1 MSTTDRTVYG
11 VLPNHV
17 GGKRVEVASETRY
30 PVYNPAFGSVIA
42 EAPESGREHVVS
54 AVDAAQGAFE
64 KWSRVPVTERIKFL
78 FRLERLMNERLDEL
92 AATITRE
99 HGKTI
104 SEARGEVL
112 RAIEN
117 VEAAAASVY
126 HIMGKNNIDISEG
139 IDEELYRVP
148 IGVFGVVSPFNFPL
162 MVPFWFIPYAIGLGN
177 TVVVKPSEKTPVSM
191 TLTAR
196 LFEEAGLPPGVV
208 NVVNGGSKSVEALL
222 DNPEVKG
229 ISFVG
234 STPVAEYIYTCATA
248 NHKRV
253 QAGASAK
260 NFEVVMPDAD
270 MSLVVPS
277 LISSFFGNAGERCLA
292 GSVLVTLPE
301 NHERVLKQFVDAASK
316 LRLGYGLEAGV
327 DMGPLIRREHLE
339 RVKRYI
345 EVGES
350 EGAKLVLDG
359 RSVRVTSYPHGF
371 FLGPTVFDEVSA
383 DMKVAREEIFGP
395 VASVMT
401 VKSLDEAIEVI
412 NSSRFGNAAT
422 IFTSSG
428 NYARE
433 FVSRVEAGN
442 IGVNIGVAAPIA
454 FYPFAGMKDSFFGDL
469 HAQGGDDHIYFYTER
484 KVVISRWSSPKQ
496 IIRSNK

>member
-1 MSTTDRTVYG
+1 MSHVDTTVYG
-11 VLPNHV
+11 SLPNYV
-17 GGKRVEVASETRY
+17 GGRRIEVVSETRY

-42 EAPESGREHVVS
+42 EAPESGGDHVAS
-54 AVDAAQGAFE
+54 AVDVAQTAFE
-64 KWSRVPVTERIKFL
+64 KWSRIPVTERVKFL
-78 FRLERLMNERLDEL
+78 FRLERLMSERLDEL
-92 AATITRE
+92 AATVTRE
-99 HGKTI
+99 HGKTL

-126 HIMGKNNIDISEG
+126 HIMGKNNLDISEG

-148 IGVFGVVSPFNFPL
+148 LGVFGVVSPFNFPL
-162 MVPFWFIPYAIGLGN
+162 MVPFWFIPYAVGLGN

-191 TLTAR
+191 TFITR
-196 LFEEAGLPPGVV
+196 LFEEAGFPPGVV
-208 NVVNGGSKSVEALL
+208 NVVNGGSKSVDALL
-222 DNPEVKG
+222 INPKVKG

-234 STPVAEYIYTCATA
+234 STSVAEYIYSRGTA
-248 NHKRV
+248 SHKRV

-270 MSLVVPS
+270 LNLVIPS

-301 NHERVLKQFVDAASK
+301 NHERVLKLFVDVASK
-316 LRLGYGLEAGV
+316 LRLGYGLVAGV

-350 EGAKLVLDG
+350 EGARLVLDG
-359 RSVRVTSYPHGF
+359 RGVRLNDYPDGF

-383 DMKVAREEIFGP
+383 DMRISREEIFGP

-401 VKSLDEAIEVI
+401 VRNLDEAIEVI

-428 NYARE
+428 HHARE
-433 FVSRVEAGN
+433 FVSQVEAGN

-484 KVVISRWSSPKQ
+484 KIVISRWGNAKQ
-496 IIRSNK
+496 IVSTH

>member
-1 MSTTDRTVYG
+1 LSPVDTTVYG
-11 VLPNHV
+11 PLPNYV
-17 GGKRVEVASETRY
+17 GGRRVEVTSEIRY

-42 EAPESGREHVVS
+42 EAPESGVDHVAS
-54 AVDAAQGAFE
+54 AVDVAETAFE
-64 KWSRVPVTERIKFL
+64 KWSRIPVTERVKFL
-78 FRLERLMNERLDEL
+78 FRLERLMSERLDEL
-92 AATITRE
+92 AATVTRE
-99 HGKTI
+99 HGKTL

-126 HIMGKNNIDISEG
+126 HIMGRNNLDISEG

-148 IGVFGVVSPFNFPL
+148 LGVFGVVSPFNFPL
-162 MVPFWFIPYAIGLGN
+162 MVPFWFIPYAVGLGN

-191 TLTAR
+191 TLITR
-196 LFEEAGLPPGVV
+196 LFEEAGFPPGVV
-208 NVVNGGSKSVEALL
+208 NVVNGGTKSVDALL
-222 DNPEVKG
+222 SNPKVEG

-234 STPVAEYIYTCATA
+234 STSVAGYIYSRGTA
-248 NHKRV
+248 SHKRV

-270 MSLVVPS
+270 LNLVIPS

-301 NHERVLKQFVDAASK
+301 NHERVLKLFVDAASR
-316 LRLGYGLEAGV
+316 LRLGYGLVAGV

-350 EGAKLVLDG
+350 EGARLVLDG
-359 RSVRVTSYPHGF
+359 RGVRLNDYPDGF

-383 DMKVAREEIFGP
+383 DMRISREEIFGP

-401 VKSLDEAIEVI
+401 VRNLDEAIEVI

-428 NYARE
+428 HHARE

-484 KVVISRWSSPKQ
+484 KIVISRWGNPKQ
-496 IIRSNK
+496 IVSAH

>member
-1 MSTTDRTVYG
+1 MSPVDTTVYG
-11 VLPNHV
+11 SLPNYV
-17 GGKRVEVASETRY
+17 GGRRVEVHSDTSY
-30 PVYNPAFGSVIA
+30 PVYNPAFGKVIA
-42 EAPESGREHVVS
+42 EAPESGGDHVAS
-54 AVDAAQGAFE
+54 AVEAAQAAFE
-64 KWSRVPVTERIKFL
+64 KWSRTPVTERIKFL
-78 FRLERLMNERLDEL
+78 FRLERLMSERLDEL

-99 HGKTI
+99 HGKTL

-112 RAIEN
+112 RAVEN

-126 HIMGKNNIDISEG
+126 HIMGRNNLDISEG

-148 IGVFGVVSPFNFPL
+148 LGVFGVVSPFNFPL
-162 MVPFWFIPYAIGLGN
+162 MVPFWFIPYALGLGN

-191 TLTAR
+191 TLIAR
-196 LFEEAGLPPGVV
+196 LFEEAGVPPGVI
-208 NVVNGGSKSVEALL
+208 NVVNGGSKSVDALL
-222 DNPEVKG
+222 DNRGVRG

-234 STPVAEYIYTCATA
+234 STPVAKYIYSRGTA

-270 MSLVVPS
+270 LGLAIPS

-301 NHERVLKQFVDAASK
+301 NHERVLKLFVDAASK
-316 LRLGYGLEAGV
+316 LRLGYGLELGV

-339 RVKRYI
+339 RVKSYI

-359 RSVRVTSYPHGF
+359 RRVRPAEYPDGF

-383 DMKVAREEIFGP
+383 DMKIAREEIFGP

-401 VKSLDEAIEVI
+401 VNSLDEAIEVI

-428 NYARE
+428 HHARE
-433 FVSRVEAGN
+433 FTSRVEAGN

-469 HAQGGDDHIYFYTER
+469 HAQGGDDQIYFYTER
-484 KVVISRWSSPKQ
+484 KVVISRWVSPKQ
-496 IIRSNK
+496 IVPHS